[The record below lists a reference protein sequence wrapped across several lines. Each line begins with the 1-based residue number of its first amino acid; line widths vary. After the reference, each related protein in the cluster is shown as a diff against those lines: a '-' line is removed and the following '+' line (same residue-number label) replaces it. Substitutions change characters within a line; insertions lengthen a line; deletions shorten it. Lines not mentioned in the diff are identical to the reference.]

1 MIIKNLHIY
10 KFNLDSIYIIK
21 KNYSMIDDDGNVYD
35 NHHHHHNRDSID
47 VDQMNVSGRFY
58 YLS

>member
-1 MIIKNLHIY
+1 
-10 KFNLDSIYIIK
+10 
-21 KNYSMIDDDGNVYD
+21 MIDDDGNVYD